1 MKIINIVIIS
11 QNEFGI
17 EPNITKLH
25 LSENDECFI
34 QNDYENFDE
43 YVAEQTDNVTEMY
56 KHSVVVSEEIF
67 DNIYE
72 IECEETE
79 VEY

>member
-1 MKIINIVIIS
+1 MKTSNIVILS

-17 EPNITKLH
+17 EPNITKLYLSTNDMCFVESGYSFEEYVKEQVDNVLEMYNH
-25 LSENDECFI
+25 SIVLSEE
-34 QNDYENFDE
+34 
-43 YVAEQTDNVTEMY
+43 T
-56 KHSVVVSEEIF
+56 F
-67 DNIYE
+67 DNLYE

>member
-1 MKIINIVIIS
+1 MKTSNIVILS

-17 EPNITKLH
+17 EPNITKLY
-25 LSENDECFI
+25 LSTNDSTFKESGYSF
-34 QNDYENFDE
+34 QE
-43 YVAEQTDNVTEMY
+43 YVREQVDNVLEMY
-56 KHSVVVSEEIF
+56 NHSIVISEETF
-67 DNIYE
+67 DNLYE